1 MFRFRLV
8 GLLLV
13 AAVAVVG
20 WFLTCGAWR
29 LEQEV
34 ARVGPLEDRKF
45 ARLTVVTAGTGG
57 RFENPERRGPVT
69 AIGFGSLIVLVDA
82 GRAVADAL
90 RLATIPV
97 SQPDAVYLTNL
108 LPHNTIGLDN
118 LLLTQW
124 INGRERPLRVIGPAG
139 TRALTEHLLRAHQPG
154 IAALAGGLGTAGET
168 PSFDVSEISGGWS
181 EQVDGLLVRAEAL
194 SGGPIEALG
203 YRFSAG
209 ERSVVVSGT
218 GWAPDELVE
227 LSRGADMLVH
237 EAVFVPTPEIA
248 QEMGMDEDAE
258 LLIREAAEHT
268 SIADIGGLAQR
279 AGVKTLVLVRMRP
292 PPIYDVQVTSIIDD
306 EFDGRI
312 VIAIDGTELI
322 P

>member
-13 AAVAVVG
+13 VAVAVAG
-20 WFLTCGAWR
+20 WVLTCGAWR

-34 ARVGPLEDRKF
+34 ARVGPLDDRTF
-45 ARLTVVTAGTGG
+45 EILTVVTAGTGG

-69 AIGFGSLIVLVDA
+69 AIGFGSRIVLVDA

-90 RLATIPV
+90 RLSTIPV

-108 LPHNTIGLDN
+108 LPQNTIGLDN

-124 INGRERPLRVIGPAG
+124 INGRERPLRVVGPAG
-139 TRALTEHLLRAHQPG
+139 TRALADGLLRGHRQG
-154 IAALAGGLGTAGET
+154 IAGRAGGLGTAGES
-168 PSFDVSEISGGWS
+168 PRFDVTEISGGWT
-181 EQVDGLLVRAEAL
+181 EQIGGLSVRAEAL
-194 SGGPIEALG
+194 PGGPIEALG

-209 ERSVVVSGT
+209 GRSVVVSGT
-218 GWAPDELVE
+218 GWSPDALVE
-227 LSRGADMLVH
+227 LSRGADVLVH
-237 EAVFVPTPEIA
+237 EAVFVPTPQIA
-248 QEMGMDEDAE
+248 EEMGMEADPG
-258 LLIREAAEHT
+258 LLLREASEHT
-268 SIADIGGLAQR
+268 AIADVGGLAQR

-292 PPIYDVQVTSIIDD
+292 PPIYDVQITSIVDD

-312 VIAIDGTELI
+312 IIAVDGTEVR